1 MFYIGAY
8 ANVRLAKH
16 NVTEMLRAIK
26 LINIEE
32 MVDFELRMI
41 ENEIKILRQLCHP
54 NIINIVEYYRDN
66 KYIYIVQESIFI
78 I

>member
-1 MFYIGAY
+1 MNLGAY

-16 NVTEMLRAIK
+16 NVTDMLRAIK

-32 MVDFELRMI
+32 IEEDFELRMI

-54 NIINIVEYYRDN
+54 NIINIIEYYRDE
-66 KYIYIVQESIFI
+66 KYIYIV
-78 I
+78 

>member
-1 MFYIGAY
+1 LNLGAY

-16 NVTEMLRAIK
+16 NVTDMLRAIK

-32 MVDFELRMI
+32 IEEDFELRMI

-54 NIINIVEYYRDN
+54 NIINIIEYYRDE
-66 KYIYIVQESIFI
+66 KYIYIV
-78 I
+78 